1 MGAVGA
7 GRLKTTEGNLADP
20 SRQASDSSDR
30 KILLSFMEIA
40 SATAGANDLDSV
52 LETIARSL
60 RRLFPVDGA
69 ALGLLEGESI
79 LVREV
84 IKRGPASP
92 REPERLPADAT
103 HLLGWVISRDRAL
116 WRNDVPAEMRFT
128 ESVKTPGMKSDMT
141 IPLKARG
148 QVMGA
153 FRVACRRRH
162 AFDPE
167 DFEVL
172 KRCADMTAVA
182 VETQR
187 LLLATKRLAELDG
200 VTGVYNHRHFRTLLD
215 QEVERARRLERPVSL
230 VMIDIDHFKRF
241 NDTYGHQAGDEVL
254 RHVAQLAARALR
266 RSDAVARYGGEE
278 FVVLLPDAT
287 IQDALPVAEKIR
299 AEVERNP
306 LTVGGML
313 RPLHVTISLGV
324 AAFPA
329 DAINGPE
336 LVAVADR
343 ALYQAKSRGRNRVCH
358 VPADVRND

>member
-1 MGAVGA
+1 
-7 GRLKTTEGNLADP
+7 
-20 SRQASDSSDR
+20 
-30 KILLSFMEIA
+30 MEIA
-40 SATAGANDLDSV
+40 SATAGADDLDSV

-79 LVREV
+79 LVRE
-84 IKRGPASP
+84 IIRRGPAP
-92 REPERLPADAT
+92 PLEPERLPADAT
-103 HLLGWVISRDRAL
+103 HLLGWVITRDRAL
-116 WRNDVPAEMRFT
+116 WRNDVTAEMRFA

-141 IPLKARG
+141 IPLRARG

-215 QEVERARRLERPVSL
+215 QEIERARRLERPVSL

-241 NDTYGHQAGDEVL
+241 NDTYGHQTGDEVL

-278 FVVLLPDAT
+278 FVVLLADAT
-287 IQDALPVAEKIR
+287 IEDALPVAEKIR
-299 AEVERNP
+299 VEVERNP
-306 LTVGGML
+306 LTIGGTL
-313 RPLHVTISLGV
+313 RPLPVTISLGV
-324 AAFPA
+324 ATFPI
-329 DAINGPE
+329 DAVNGPG

-343 ALYQAKSRGRNRVCH
+343 ALYQAKSAGRNRVCRAA
-358 VPADVRND
+358 ADVRSG